1 MRVRRKQWT
10 SSKTAFDPN
19 DEKRIR
25 HKKFGIWDYYEEISP
40 ELEKVPGGR
49 RLEQLNAFRQSLPYV
64 WLMLKDLSSLR
75 STWVILPLY
84 AAISLVMSFLPAVT
98 LWYSGQLL
106 KIVSK
111 EKLLCVVLIVTRMQ
125 HAGGDSSDRE
135 NS

>member
-19 DEKRIR
+19 DRKRVK
-25 HKKFGIWDYYEEISP
+25 HKKLGIWDYYEEVSP

-49 RLEQLNAFRQSLPYV
+49 RLEQLNALRQSLPYV
-64 WLMLKDLSSLR
+64 WFMLKDLSSLR
-75 STWVILPLY
+75 STWIILPFY
-84 AAISLVMSFLPAVT
+84 AVISLVMSFLPAVT

-111 EKLLCVVLIVTRMQ
+111 ENLLCIVLIVTRMH
-125 HAGGDSSDRE
+125 HAGGDSSGRE